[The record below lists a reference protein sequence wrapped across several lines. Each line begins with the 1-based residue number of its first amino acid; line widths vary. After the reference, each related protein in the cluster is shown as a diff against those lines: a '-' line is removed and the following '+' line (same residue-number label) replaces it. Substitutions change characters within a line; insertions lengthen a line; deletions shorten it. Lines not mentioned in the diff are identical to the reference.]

1 MKKIKKFRRLFLL
14 CLISQV
20 SLWAQYNRADEYTAS
35 VDFLSD
41 LYLKTDSQK
50 CDCEDYP
57 DIIIGHDLLSALN
70 AQILIRQ
77 MQEKQ
82 INEWKQRQNSVLK
95 EEIEKQLGETF
106 SSFAQAQ
113 SMFFRKLE
121 SENVTRSTS
130 TSRRKYERYHSQKIK
145 KHWKDLQN
153 IKLLNFRERE
163 IHAGAI
169 DNSQYGHLTYEST
182 PLSEITTLEQLEIFK
197 NQELASFGD
206 NEWRMYEDSEM
217 RKELEEIEWL
227 TYDDDYSYKNE
238 NEMYDALVE
247 EQKDYYRSLDT
258 WTQLDVMQWYLNH
271 VKGPVTSSSG
281 YYPKDFGTSD
291 YIEDYARGKKEDIPF
306 EIRIFDPI
314 YASQIIRN
322 AFKVYAF
329 LGILKQES
337 IEAAKAA
344 HIAKSLEAVSEEAML
359 LEACF
364 ASIGAENRKA
374 VEANA
379 GLQEAVTNYFSQ
391 NRYNKTSVDRI
402 RYLMTQH
409 RTDQYFVTDLVYY
422 TSHKCS
428 HLPIKTPKKKPI
440 CRYGRAYPRFQDFE
454 NQILALEV
462 LLNVDAREAGFRY
475 FVEVLAALYAE
486 DSYAGKKGYILRDI
500 FEANGISVPIG
511 LSNETLEYY
520 FTIGTGSD
528 GSLTL
533 AIFFKPGL
541 GELLFSHGISLQ
553 EFLNEYWESMEE
565 TTKNDCGQGKVRDS
579 NGNCVACLE
588 KDLLGNC
595 AKKITWVK
603 DADNDN
609 YYAAGSEREEYP
621 TWKAAS
627 HFKKKSETLGEDC
640 DDSNARK
647 TTDCS
652 DDCNTSK
659 EDLKKIF
666 PNASD
671 SRLESI
677 SDAINKYGQNFGL
690 DTKEKLHHFLAQAA
704 VESHGLKSFGEYTN
718 YQTKSAMRIFG
729 SKFNDIGKDNSD
741 SNKKNL
747 SDFGIRKVIRNGKEL
762 TYIKNSED
770 FFNFIYAD
778 ANRSAKT
785 KLGNTQSGDG
795 WKYRG
800 RGIIQIT
807 GRENYTKFNDWYKN
821 NTDAAQNLLNS
832 PDLLKNN
839 VEIGVISGLWFFKNN
854 VMSKIDVDENTSVY
868 SLTYYI
874 NSKREHLKER
884 KENFKK
890 AKDSIDC
897 K

>member
-20 SLWAQYNRADEYTAS
+20 SLWAQYNRADEYNAS

-57 DIIIGHDLLSALN
+57 DIVIGSDLRSALN

-77 MQEKQ
+77 MQEKRL
-82 INEWKQRQNSVLK
+82 NEWKQRQNSVLK
-95 EEIEKQLGETF
+95 DEIEKQLGETF

-169 DNSQYGHLTYEST
+169 DNSQYGHLTYEGT

-322 AFKVYAF
+322 AFNVYAF

-364 ASIGAENRKA
+364 ESIGAENRKA

-409 RTDQYFVTDLVYY
+409 RTDQYYAPDPVYY
-422 TSHKCS
+422 TSYKCS
-428 HLPIKTPKKKPI
+428 SLWYYRGREKKRI
-440 CRYGRAYPRFQDFE
+440 CRYGLDYPRFQDIE
-454 NQILALEV
+454 NQTLALEV
-462 LLNVDAREAGFRY
+462 LLNSEAREAGFRY

-511 LSNETLEYY
+511 LSNETLEHY
-520 FTIGTGSD
+520 FIIGTGSD

-541 GELLFSHGISLQ
+541 GELLFSHEISLQ

-565 TTKNDCGQGKVRDS
+565 TAKNDCGQGKVRDS

-621 TWKAAS
+621 TWNAAS

-677 SDAINKYGQNFGL
+677 SDAINKYGQDFGL
-690 DTKEKLHHFLAQAA
+690 DTKEKLHHFLAQAGH
-704 VESHGLKSFGEYTN
+704 ESTN
-718 YQTKSAMRIFG
+718 YAGIEFEALEENLNYRVSSLGKNSKNFSKYFNPISDPTKDPKKENPNDYADLSKPKDG
-729 SKFNDIGKDNSD
+729 SYYVKAEKFANYVYG
-741 SNKKNL
+741 
-747 SDFGIRKVIRNGKEL
+747 GRNG
-762 TYIKNSED
+762 
-770 FFNFIYAD
+770 
-778 ANRSAKT
+778 
-785 KLGNTQSGDG
+785 NTVAGYG
-795 WKYRG
+795 YKYRG
-800 RGIIQIT
+800 RGVIQLT
-807 GRENYTKFNDWYKN
+807 GYNNYLEFNDFYRQSYD
-821 NTDAAQNLLNS
+821 NTVDLLQN
-832 PDLLKNN
+832 PDLITQNEEIAVISALWFYNENVLKNN
-839 VEIGVISGLWFFKNN
+839 
-854 VMSKIDVDENTSVY
+854 KIDENSSVQDVTRIVNGG
-868 SLTYYI
+868 LNGI
-874 NSKREHLKER
+874 DHREKNL
-884 KENFKK
+884 
-890 AKDSIDC
+890 
-897 K
+897 